1 MGFCSEVLQENI
13 NTVRLNANI
22 NLIIIESFPVNYEE
36 NLRVWYGLKNW
47 NKKGDYRLLFK
58 LYIYN
63 NFIFY
68 PIQTLQMSS
77 LYLHE
82 LVMLLIGIVLSIFLS
97 VLFILKKNKQAH
109 TRKTHPLIFFIP
121 ILLIAYP
128 IVMLNGVQSE
138 LSSIKKLIRQIEHEP
153 NVEEIKSALEE
164 GIENIAKRQ
173 IRDIPSMKI
182 IAKANFLIG
191 NRQECSKLVEKILEK
206 KPFDEQAQ
214 RLQTLSRTIRD

>member
-58 LYIYN
+58 LYI
-63 NFIFY
+63 Y

-191 NRQECSKLVEKILEK
+191 NRQECSKLVEKILGK

>member
-1 MGFCSEVLQENI
+1 M
-13 NTVRLNANI
+13 
-22 NLIIIESFPVNYEE
+22 
-36 NLRVWYGLKNW
+36 
-47 NKKGDYRLLFK
+47 LFK

-82 LVMLLIGIVLSIFLS
+82 LVMLLIGIVLSILLS
-97 VLFILKKNKQAH
+97 VLYIRKKNKQAH
-109 TRKTHPLIFFIP
+109 ARKIHPLIFFIP

-128 IVMLNGVQSE
+128 IVILNGVQSE
-138 LSSIKKLIRQIEHEP
+138 LSSIKKLVRQIEHEP
-153 NVEEIKSALEE
+153 NAEEIKSDLEE

-191 NRQECSKLVEKILEK
+191 NLQECSKLVEKILEK